1 MDKKPLI
8 RKWLAIG
15 IILLFVGVTIA
26 PTIAQ
31 NTEKSQTSRGTWLY
45 VGGSGPGNYTRI
57 QDAIDNASE
66 GDTVF
71 VYSGLY
77 NENIEINKSIVVSG
91 QDRNTTFIVGENDSQ
106 IIQISDCSVEFKR
119 FTVQKHNN
127 TNLIGITIDN
137 CWSSHIYENYVKS
150 CDIGISIDFSE
161 SIIVSNNTILNC
173 TLGIWD
179 VVTRNV
185 TITDNRIEGN
195 RKGIGIEVELTIFK
209 NYIKR
214 NSIANN
220 SVGVYLFFALFSVVR
235 ENNFIGNQ
243 QQASFFDSFFSVWH
257 QNYWNQSHLSPKL
270 ILGGVGSQW
279 IPPRIPIINFD
290 WHPAQEP
297 YDIPRMR

>member
-1 MDKKPLI
+1 
-8 RKWLAIG
+8 
-15 IILLFVGVTIA
+15 
-26 PTIAQ
+26 
-31 NTEKSQTSRGTWLY
+31 LY
-45 VGGSGPGNYTRI
+45 VGGGGPGNYTKI

-71 VYSGLY
+71 VYSGWY
-77 NENIEINKSIVVSG
+77 NENVVINKSIVVSG
-91 QDRNTTFIVGENDSQ
+91 QDRDTTFIVGGNDSE
-106 IIQISDCSVEFKR
+106 IIRITDCSVEFKR
-119 FTVQKHNN
+119 FTIQKYNK
-127 TNLIGITIDN
+127 TNIIGITIDN

-150 CDIGISIDFSE
+150 CDIGISVDFSE
-161 SIIVSNNTILNC
+161 SLIVSNNTILNC

-185 TITDNRIEGN
+185 TITENRIEGN
-195 RKGIGIEVELTIFK
+195 GKGYGIEVELTMSK

-243 QQASFFDSFFSVWH
+243 RQASFFDSFFSVWH
-257 QNYWNQSHLSPKL
+257 QNYWNQSHLSPK
-270 ILGGVGSQW
+270 IIRGGVGSQW
-279 IPPRIPIINFD
+279 IPPMIPLINFD

-297 YDIPRMR
+297 YDIH